1 MNDSAPPQFDGTM
14 ETRPTWLQK
23 KSHSGKVDMTSA
35 DFEGGSGRSP
45 GTEDVSFE
53 CTTQRRKTYLQNPM
67 IRGASGR

>member
-23 KSHSGKVDMTSA
+23 KSHSGKVDMASA

-45 GTEDVSFE
+45 GTEDVSFGLHSGG
-53 CTTQRRKTYLQNPM
+53 RRTCK
-67 IRGASGR
+67 IR